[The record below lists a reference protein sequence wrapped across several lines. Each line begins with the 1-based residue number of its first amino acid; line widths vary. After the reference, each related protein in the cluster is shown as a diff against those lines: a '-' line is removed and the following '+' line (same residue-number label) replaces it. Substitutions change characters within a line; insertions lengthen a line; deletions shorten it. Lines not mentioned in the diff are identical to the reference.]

1 MTYLLEAGRGLIA
14 GEPVYVG
21 LAYGIVIGVTIL
33 AAIWAIT
40 GTKRAEADAG

>member
-14 GEPVYVG
+14 GAPVYVG
-21 LAYGIVIGVTIL
+21 LAYGIVLGLTLL
-33 AAIWAIT
+33 AAVWAIT